1 MCFVYHRPFFYF
13 RSPLSQLSRG
23 MAREPDD
30 ETEQNQLCIGSG
42 HKRQVRGKGMGCV
55 VSIAPTP
62 NVCVVSAVC

>member
-1 MCFVYHRPFFYF
+1 
-13 RSPLSQLSRG
+13 